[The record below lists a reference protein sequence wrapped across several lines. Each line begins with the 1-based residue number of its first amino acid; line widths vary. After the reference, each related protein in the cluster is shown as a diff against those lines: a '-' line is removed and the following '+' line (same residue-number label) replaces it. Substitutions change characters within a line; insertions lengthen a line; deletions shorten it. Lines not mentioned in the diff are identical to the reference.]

1 MVNFTVSPSCGS
13 YHVSKHPYKIM
24 FQATTR
30 VRNSED
36 LPHNLSGFNPLNYK
50 DLMSGNLDTDFLV
63 GKYAYV
69 SIFCFLYNYCLPSS
83 NIYFFYISIRCHRSN
98 RGGFSYRSCCCPQ
111 KRYPKAFPATSE
123 PRVML
128 NLEIHLRSSI
138 VLILVFRIFFY
149 EPNDQLNLEISSCF
163 VVLLTSTVSFFQGLS
178 YSNSVMG

>member
-69 SIFCFLYNYCLPSS
+69 SIFCFLYNYCLSSS
-83 NIYFFYISIRCHRSN
+83 NIYFLYFYQMSSVKSWRFLISKLLLSIEKIPQSFLCNFGTKSN
-98 RGGFSYRSCCCPQ
+98 AKFGNSSSFLNSFDFGFQ
-111 KRYPKAFPATSE
+111 
-123 PRVML
+123 
-128 NLEIHLRSSI
+128 NLFL
-138 VLILVFRIFFY
+138 
-149 EPNDQLNLEISSCF
+149 
-163 VVLLTSTVSFFQGLS
+163 
-178 YSNSVMG
+178 